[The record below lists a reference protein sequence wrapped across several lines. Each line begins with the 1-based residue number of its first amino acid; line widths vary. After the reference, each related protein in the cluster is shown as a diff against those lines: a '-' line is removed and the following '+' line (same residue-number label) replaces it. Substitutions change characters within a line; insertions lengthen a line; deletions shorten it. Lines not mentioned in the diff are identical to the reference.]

1 MRPCRH
7 RPRVPRVRC
16 SSSRMPSDD
25 PAGSAATGPRRS
37 STGARCPRP
46 SAPSSA
52 SSGRTAPSGRS
63 ASTGR
68 RSRWAARRTTSSCS
82 PTPVSR
88 DTTPGCRRVG
98 GRSCSR
104 TSAAPTAAGST
115 GSAWTS
121 ARSARATACRSGTPS
136 SSSNSSRADRVDGF
150 VLALWVV
157 RLLFLLVIYGFL
169 FAVVRVLMRD
179 LRAAPKGPAELGRL
193 VVLASPRGEPQPGA
207 SYPLDAVT
215 TLGRDVNN
223 GIVLDDPFASA
234 EHAVLTY
241 RGRSWYVE
249 DLESTN
255 GTFVNGVPVEGVAPL
270 GFGDEV
276 QVGEIRFRLDRGRA

>member
-1 MRPCRH
+1 
-7 RPRVPRVRC
+7 
-16 SSSRMPSDD
+16 
-25 PAGSAATGPRRS
+25 
-37 STGARCPRP
+37 
-46 SAPSSA
+46 
-52 SSGRTAPSGRS
+52 
-63 ASTGR
+63 
-68 RSRWAARRTTSSCS
+68 
-82 PTPVSR
+82 
-88 DTTPGCRRVG
+88 
-98 GRSCSR
+98 
-104 TSAAPTAAGST
+104 
-115 GSAWTS
+115 
-121 ARSARATACRSGTPS
+121 
-136 SSSNSSRADRVDGF
+136 VDGF

-169 FAVVRVLMRD
+169 FAVVRVLLRD
-179 LRAAPKGPAELGRL
+179 LRAASKGPTELGRL
-193 VVLASPRGEPQPGA
+193 VVLASPRGEPQPGG

-255 GTFVNGVPVEGVAPL
+255 GTYVNGIPVEGLGPL
-270 GFGDEV
+270 GFGDEL